1 MSARGGRPLRRQIEA
16 ALSGEADP
24 LGADGLGL
32 PDEPDDG
39 SDPDEFAVPGDAGAP
54 AAPVRRGKRG
64 QERHVDEQVREAYM
78 AARAEA
84 EESGRLA
91 AAAAAAGAAATGT
104 PDAAASGTAGRGAM
118 PNARRLPDLRVLPP
132 LLHGSGAFAAL
143 RQRLGAADAPLTG
156 GGRHASVG
164 AVPHGAK
171 TFLAAALTTADGPA
185 AGERLCWIARD
196 AEIGDRVAEE
206 LQAWLGDPDAV
217 AVLEPRTSLAYER
230 SELVRDE
237 TAARVA
243 ALAAWT
249 GGRARVL
256 VASVQALLQHTLD
269 PAEVPTDPARLRV
282 GSRIGQEQLLRRLL
296 GLGYEPVLEVAGR
309 GEFAR
314 RGGLVDVFPPAA
326 PLPIR
331 IELFGDEIDSMRVF
345 DPTDQRSL
353 RAVEELVLLPA
364 SEFLVPPGGAAE
376 IRERLARLRGGG
388 HSTSVP
394 PAAPTASTPA
404 GRATS
409 KLSDRLAAD
418 LERFEEGIRVGTGEL
433 GAHSGRVHDLAA
445 SARALET
452 GDAAE
457 VWAPILCPTTGLDHV
472 PPGTLLVLDEPG
484 EIADSAEFLWR
495 QAKERRDELIASGD
509 LPGAW
514 PEAYLP
520 PREWKSRLLKA
531 RTLEIT
537 WESEAAVPTGGGTP
551 MGDLFGW
558 HEPALPPARTARL
571 AGTIQAWTAEGDRVV
586 LASDQAAR
594 LAELLTEQDLP
605 TAVVDRIV
613 AAPERGTRVLVGRSL
628 NGGFAGGP
636 DGLVLVTDRELFGAV
651 RVRRPKALRRV
662 VPRDVLERLTSGDL
676 VVHVDHGIARYE
688 RMLRRGIAGEERDY
702 LELSFHGTDKIF
714 LPVEQIN
721 RISRYSGGENP
732 ELSRLGGAE
741 WLRTKQ
747 RVKRAV
753 TDLAKELLEI
763 YAARASA
770 PGFAYAPDTPWQQE
784 MEASFPYEETLDQ
797 LRATAEVKLDMEA
810 GRPMDRLVVGDVG
823 YGKTEVALR
832 GAFKALQGG
841 KQVAVLVPTTVLAA
855 QHFATFSQRFAAFPI
870 TVRLLSRYVPG
881 PEQARTVDGLAAG
894 SVDIV
899 IGTHRLLSKD
909 VRFNDLGMVIV
920 DEEQR
925 FGVAAKER
933 LKKLRREVDVLTL
946 SATPIPRTLN
956 LALAGVR
963 DLSLIETP
971 PEDRLPI
978 QTRVAEASAGLV
990 RDAILRELDRGGQV
1004 FFVHNR
1010 VETIEAQAEQLRQ
1023 MLGGVRIAVGHGQM
1037 PEGRLEK
1044 VMIAFAAG
1052 ETEVLVCTT
1061 IIESGLDI
1069 PNANTIII
1077 DRADTL
1083 GLAQL
1088 YQLRGR
1094 VGRSSRRAYAYL
1106 LYRRREKL
1114 SDVARKRLQAIFNA
1128 SELGAGFQIALSD
1141 LEIRGA
1147 GNILGAEQHG
1157 HVAAVGFDLYTRL
1170 LAEAVEEQK
1179 AEFEGRAP
1187 VIERPGA
1194 VVDLPIDAHLP
1205 DDYVPDTAQKLEL
1218 YRRLGRVRAAGELAA
1233 FRQELA
1239 DRFGPPPQPVLRLLE
1254 VVELRMTAE
1263 SAGLASISR
1272 EEGELV
1278 IRFGTLSRAA
1288 AMRALAP
1295 MGRDVVRFGTNQA
1308 RIRLPRDPARAWAIA
1323 QSAVARI
1330 LPVARE
1336 QAEQRERAAAA
1347 QGFGAPR

>member
-1 MSARGGRPLRRQIEA
+1 MTGGGRSLRRQIEA
-16 ALSGEADP
+16 ALSGEANP
-24 LGADGLGL
+24 LGPEGLGL
-32 PDEPDDG
+32 PDR
-39 SDPDEFAVPGDAGAP
+39 P
-54 AAPVRRGKRG
+54 AAPPTDPDFPAPPDDRATVRRGKRG
-64 QERHVDEQVREAYM
+64 RERHVEAS
-78 AARAEA
+78 ASTPTGSSARK
-84 EESGRLA
+84 
-91 AAAAAAGAAATGT
+91 
-104 PDAAASGTAGRGAM
+104 
-118 PNARRLPDLRVLPP
+118 LPDLRVLPP
-132 LLHGSGAFAAL
+132 LLHGSGAYATL
-143 RQRLGAADAPLTG
+143 RERLGTG
-156 GGRHASVG
+156 EPALPPGGRHASVG

-171 TFLAAALTTADGPA
+171 TFLAAAFALGDKA
-185 AGERLCWIARD
+185 AALGTGTGTGAATGTGTGTRGDAAAALRGERLVWVARD

-206 LQAWLGDPDAV
+206 LQAWLGDAESV
-217 AVLEPRTSLAYER
+217 AVLEPRTALAYER

-243 ALAAWT
+243 ALAAWRS
-249 GGRARVL
+249 GRAQVL

-269 PAEVPTDPARLRV
+269 PSELSTQPRRLR
-282 GSRIGQEQLLRRLL
+282 IGARVHRDELLRDLL
-296 GLGYEPVLEVAGR
+296 ALGYDPVLEVAGR

-314 RGGLVDVFPPAA
+314 RGGLVDIFPSSA

-353 RAVEELVLLPA
+353 HPVDEVVLLPA
-364 SEFLVPPGGAAE
+364 SEFLVPEGGVAQIRDRVSRLPG
-376 IRERLARLRGGG
+376 R
-388 HSTSVP
+388 
-394 PAAPTASTPA
+394 
-404 GRATS
+404 S
-409 KLSDRLAAD
+409 KLPDRLAAD
-418 LERFEEGIRVGTGEL
+418 LVRFEEGVAAGTGDQ
-433 GAHSGRVHDLAA
+433 GARSGHIHDVGAA
-445 SARALET
+445 ARAFDT

-457 VWAPILCPTTGLDHV
+457 VWTAVLCPSTALDHV
-472 PPGTLLVLDEPG
+472 PADTLLVLDEPG
-484 EIADSAEFLWR
+484 DIADAADFLWR
-495 QAKERRDELIASGD
+495 QASERRAELIAAGELLD
-509 LPGAW
+509 QW
-514 PEAYLP
+514 PEAYLS
-520 PREWKSRLLKA
+520 PRDWKSRLLGG
-531 RTLEIT
+531 RTLELT
-537 WESEAAVPTGGGTP
+537 WEPDSPAPTGGGTP
-551 MGDLFGW
+551 MGDIFGW
-558 HEPALPPARTARL
+558 REPPVSATRAAKLGDMVR
-571 AGTIQAWTAEGDRVV
+571 AWASEGDRVV
-586 LASDQAAR
+586 LASDQAPR
-594 LAELLTEQDLP
+594 LTEVLAEGGLPTGIVEHLTE
-605 TAVVDRIV
+605 
-613 AAPERGTRVLVGRSL
+613 APARGTRTLLGRSL
-628 NGGFAGGP
+628 NGGFCGGP
-636 DGLVLVTDRELFGAV
+636 DGLMLVTDRELFGNV

-662 VPRDVLERLTSGDL
+662 VPRDVLERLTQGDL
-676 VVHVDHGIARYE
+676 VVHIDHGIARYE
-688 RMLRRGIAGEERDY
+688 RMLRRGTEGDERDY
-702 LELSFHGTDKIF
+702 LELSFSGTDKIY

-721 RISRYSGGENP
+721 RISRYSGGEDP
-732 ELSRLGGAE
+732 ALSKLGGAE

-747 RVKRAV
+747 RVKKAV

-763 YAARASA
+763 YAARAAA
-770 PGFAYAPDTPWQQE
+770 PGHAYEPDTPWQQE
-784 MEASFPYEETLDQ
+784 LEASFPYEETLDQ
-797 LRATAEVKLDMEA
+797 LRASAEVKLDMEA

-832 GAFKALQGG
+832 GVFKAIQGG

-870 TVRLLSRYVPG
+870 TVRLLSRFVATRDQDATI
-881 PEQARTVDGLAAG
+881 EGLAAG
-894 SVDIV
+894 SVDLV

-909 VRFNDLGMVIV
+909 VRFHDLGLVVV

-925 FGVAAKER
+925 FGVASKER

-978 QTRVAEASAGLV
+978 QTRVAEASTGLV

-1023 MLGGVRIAVGHGQM
+1023 LLPGIRIAVGHGQM
-1037 PEGRLEK
+1037 PEGYLEK
-1044 VMIAFAAG
+1044 VMINFASGASD
-1052 ETEVLVCTT
+1052 VLVCTT

-1069 PNANTIII
+1069 PNANTIVI

-1170 LAEAVEEQK
+1170 LADAVEEQK
-1179 AEFEGRAP
+1179 AEFEGRPAE
-1187 VIERPGA
+1187 IERPGA
-1194 VVDLPIDAHLP
+1194 TVDLPIDAHLP
-1205 DDYVPDTAQKLEL
+1205 DEYVPETSQKLEL
-1218 YRRLGRVRAAGELAA
+1218 YRRLGRVKTAGELAA
-1233 FRQELA
+1233 FRQELV
-1239 DRFGPPPQPVLRLLE
+1239 DRFGPLPQPVLKLLE

-1263 SAGLASISR
+1263 SAGIVSISR

-1278 IRFGTLSRAA
+1278 VRLGTLSRAA

-1308 RIRLPRDPARAWAIA
+1308 RIRLPRDPARSWSVA
-1323 QSAVARI
+1323 QAVVSRLVPA
-1330 LPVARE
+1330 AEE
-1336 QAEQRERAAAA
+1336 QRLQRERAALA
-1347 QGFGAPR
+1347 QARPE

>member
-1 MSARGGRPLRRQIEA
+1 MNVRGGRSLRRQIDA

-24 LGADGLGL
+24 LGPDGLGL
-32 PDEPDDG
+32 PDGPSRAED
-39 SDPDEFAVPGDAGAP
+39 DPDFPVEPEEP
-54 AAPVRRGKRG
+54 AAAVRRGRRG
-64 QERHVDEQVREAYM
+64 KERHVDAEIKTAYQAAQAAKAVAAQVT
-78 AARAEA
+78 
-84 EESGRLA
+84 
-91 AAAAAAGAAATGT
+91 AAAGTGSAPATG
-104 PDAAASGTAGRGAM
+104 ATARK
-118 PNARRLPDLRVLPP
+118 LPDLGVLPP
-132 LLHGSGAFAAL
+132 LLHASGAFGTL
-143 RQRLGAADAPLTG
+143 RARLGSEASPLAG
-156 GGRHASVG
+156 GGRHASL
-164 AVPHGAK
+164 ASVPHGAK
-171 TFLAAALTTADGPA
+171 SFLAAALTLADSA
-185 AGERLCWIARD
+185 AAPGERLCWVARD

-206 LQAWLGDPDAV
+206 LQAWLGDPEAV
-217 AVLEPRTSLAYER
+217 VVLEPRTALAYER

-243 ALAAWT
+243 ALAAWRS
-249 GGRARVL
+249 GRARVL

-269 PAEVPTDPARLRV
+269 PDEVPAEP
-282 GSRIGQEQLLRRLL
+282 RRLKVGARVQQDKL
-296 GLGYEPVLEVAGR
+296 LHDLLELGYDPVLEVAGR

-314 RGGLVDVFPPAA
+314 RGGLVDVFPSAA

-345 DPTDQRSL
+345 DPADQRSL
-353 RAVEELVLLPA
+353 RKIDEVVLLPA
-364 SEFLVPPGGAAE
+364 SEFLVPPGGVAE
-376 IRERLARLRGGG
+376 IRARIARL
-388 HSTSVP
+388 P
-394 PAAPTASTPA
+394 
-404 GRATS
+404 GRT

-418 LERFEEGIRVGTGEL
+418 LARFEEGVGVGTGEL
-433 GAHSGRVHDLAA
+433 GAHSGHVHDVAA
-445 SARALET
+445 AARALET

-457 VWAPILCPTTGLDHV
+457 VWAAVLCPSTGLDHV
-472 PPGTLLVLDEPG
+472 PLSTLLVLDEPG
-484 EIADSAEFLWR
+484 DLADAADFLWR
-495 QAKERRDELIASGD
+495 QADERRTELVGAGD
-509 LPGAW
+509 LPGEW
-514 PEAYLP
+514 PGAYLAQ
-520 PREWKSRLLKA
+520 REWKTRLLRG
-531 RTLEIT
+531 RTLELT
-537 WESEAAVPTGGGTP
+537 WESEAAPPTGGGTP

-558 HEPALPPARTARL
+558 REPSLPPARTGHL
-571 AGTIQAWTAEGDRVV
+571 AKTITAWTAEGSRVV
-586 LASDQAAR
+586 VASDQAPR
-594 LAELLTEQDLP
+594 LADLLTEQDLP
-605 TAVVDRIV
+605 TAVVDRISSPP
-613 AAPERGTRVLVGRSL
+613 APGTRTLVGRSL
-628 NGGFAGGP
+628 NGGFSDGP
-636 DGLVLVTDRELFGAV
+636 DSLVFVTDRELFGSV
-651 RVRRPKALRRV
+651 RVRRPKAFRRV
-662 VPRDVLERLTSGDL
+662 VPRDVLERLTQGDL

-688 RMLRRGIAGEERDY
+688 RMLRRGAAGDERDY
-702 LELSFHGTDKIF
+702 LELSFSGTDKIF

-732 ELSRLGGAE
+732 ALSKLGGAE

-763 YAARASA
+763 YAARAAA
-770 PGFAYAPDTPWQQE
+770 PGFAYPPDTPWQQE
-784 MEASFPYEETLDQ
+784 LEASFPYEETLDQ

-832 GAFKALQGG
+832 GVFKAIQGG
-841 KQVAVLVPTTVLAA
+841 RQVAVLVPTTVLAA
-855 QHFATFSQRFAAFPI
+855 QHYATFSQRFAAYPVD
-870 TVRLLSRYVPG
+870 VRLLSRFVPAH
-881 PEQARTVDGLAAG
+881 EQELAIEGLADG
-894 SVDIV
+894 SVDLV

-909 VRFNDLGMVIV
+909 VRFRDLGMVIV

-978 QTRVAEASAGLV
+978 QTRVAEASTGLV

-1010 VETIEAQAEQLRQ
+1010 VETIEAQAEQLRA
-1023 MLGGVRIAVGHGQM
+1023 LLPGVRMAVGHGQM
-1037 PEGRLEK
+1037 PEGHLEK
-1044 VMIAFAAG
+1044 VMIAFAGGA
-1052 ETEVLVCTT
+1052 TDVLVCTT

-1094 VGRSSRRAYAYL
+1094 VGRSARRAYAYL

-1179 AEFEGRAP
+1179 AEFENRPA

-1194 VVDLPIDAHLP
+1194 TVDLPVDAHLP
-1205 DDYVPDTAQKLEL
+1205 DEYVPETAQKLEL
-1218 YRRLGRVRAAGELAA
+1218 YRRLGRVRTAGELAS
-1233 FRQELA
+1233 FRQELL
-1239 DRFGPPPQPVLRLLE
+1239 DRYGPLPQPVLRLLE
-1254 VVELRMTAE
+1254 VVELRMAAE
-1263 SAGLASISR
+1263 SAGLVSISR

-1278 IRFGTLSRAA
+1278 VRLGTLSRSA
-1288 AMRALAP
+1288 AMRALVP
-1295 MGRDVVRFGTNQA
+1295 MGRDVVRFGSNQA
-1308 RIRLPRDPARAWAIA
+1308 RIRLPRDPARAWTVA
-1323 QSAVARI
+1323 QSVVARL
-1330 LPVARE
+1330 LPAAE
-1336 QAEQRERAAAA
+1336 EQRLQRDRAAAA
-1347 QGFGAPR
+1347 QGPFDG